1 MKWHGCSAAARC
13 RTERRF
19 YYVRVFLVLEIMLL
33 IFLGIFYFSCG
44 EALYIRQSD
53 GNVDEFYATNDAGE
67 LTEGMSVEQVYT
79 SQMDIID
86 AVGVMAS
93 NYGRSMTSSLH
104 IRCEDAADGR
114 LIAEQS
120 FDAGT
125 LGINQYVYLDMPGGV
140 EGRRGSRVRI
150 TCTSSGTP
158 GNAPTVLYNVEHKL
172 EHEGAAEDAQMFL
185 GGNAS
190 AGTLCIAMRGRD
202 YVWTGPNYWKLVLF
216 AAAVLAAVYSAEAAR
231 AKKGRQTILFG
242 SMHILHKYSFLI
254 RQLVQRDFK
263 VRYKRSVLGVFWSFL
278 NPLLMMAVQ
287 YVVFSQLFQSD
298 IDNYPVYL
306 LSGLVVF
313 NFFNEGVGQ
322 ALGSI
327 VGNAPLI
334 TKVYIPKYIYPA
346 TRVLSSGINLAMSL
360 IPLVIAALVT
370 GEQVTRAYL
379 MMPYILLCVMVF
391 TAGLG
396 MILAAAMAFFR
407 DVQFLWGIASMIWM
421 YLTPLFYPV
430 SIVPEEFRL
439 AVMNNPMYLF
449 VSAVRVIVMEGTAPR
464 PGAFCQCT
472 LMALAMLGAGCLVFK
487 KTQDQF
493 VFYI

>member
-449 VSAVRVIVMEGTAPR
+449 VSAVRVIVMEGAAPR

>member
-1 MKWHGCSAAARC
+1 MRGHGGPAAAWC
-13 RTERRF
+13 RTERKF
-19 YYVRVFLVLEIMLL
+19 YYVRVFLALEIMLL

-44 EALYIRQSD
+44 EALYVRQSD

-67 LTEGMSVEQVYT
+67 LAEGMSVEQIYA
-79 SQMDIID
+79 SRMDIID

-93 NYGRSMTSSLH
+93 NYGRPLTSSLK

-125 LGINQYVYLDMPGGV
+125 LGINQYVYLDMNGA
-140 EGRRGSRVRI
+140 EWQRGSRVKI
-150 TCTSSGTP
+150 ICTSSGTP
-158 GNAPTVLYNVEHKL
+158 GNAPTVLYSVEHKL
-172 EHEGAAEDAQMFL
+172 ESEEEAENAQLFI
-185 GGNAS
+185 GGRAS
-190 AGTLCIAMRGRD
+190 EGTLCIAVRGRD
-202 YVWTGPNYWKLVLF
+202 YVWTGPNYWKLALL
-216 AAAVLAAVYSAEAAR
+216 AAGMLAAVYCAEAAR
-231 AKKGRQTILFG
+231 AKKGRQTVLFG
-242 SMHILHKYSFLI
+242 AAHVLHKYGFLI

-278 NPLLMMAVQ
+278 NPLLMTAVQ

-327 VGNAPLI
+327 VGNAQLI

-346 TRVLSSGINLAMSL
+346 ARVLSSGINLAMSL

-370 GEQVTRAYL
+370 GEQVTRAYF
-379 MMPYILLCVMVF
+379 MMPYILLCVMIF

-449 VSAVRVIVMEGTAPR
+449 VSAVRVIVLEGTAPR
-464 PGAFCQCT
+464 PAAFCQCT
-472 LMALAMLGAGCLVFK
+472 LIALAMLGAGCFVFK